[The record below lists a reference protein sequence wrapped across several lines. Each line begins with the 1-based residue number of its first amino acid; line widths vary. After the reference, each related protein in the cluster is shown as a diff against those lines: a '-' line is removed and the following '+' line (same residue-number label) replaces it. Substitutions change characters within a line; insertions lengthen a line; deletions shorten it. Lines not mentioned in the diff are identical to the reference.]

1 MLHNFLYLANLIK
14 QLVPEIARLVLEEY
28 KAMFVDI
35 ILRK

>member
-1 MLHNFLYLANLIK
+1 MLHNFLCLANLIK

-28 KAMFVDI
+28 KAMFVDR